1 MTEIIIYGDIGEN
14 LFGDGVTAKSVKAQ
28 LDDAS
33 GDISV
38 RLNSPG
44 GDVFEGFAIYNL
56 LDQHD
61 GNVEVTVDG
70 MAASAASVVMMAG
83 SKITMSAN
91 SLAMIHDPWTLS
103 VGGADDMRATAD
115 LLDKVKASIITT
127 YMTRTSLPEST
138 VMDMMRAETWFNAN
152 EAIAHGFAH
161 EVAQSNQAAAYN
173 TAKPW
178 IKNAPTPEKL
188 PEDIETQAAY
198 RVAMARRRLSI
209 DE

>member
-1 MTEIIIYGDIGEN
+1 MTEILIYGDIGEN
-14 LFGDGVTAKSVKAQ
+14 MFGDGITAKSVKAQ
-28 LDDAS
+28 LDAAD

-61 GNVEVTVDG
+61 GNVTVTVDG

-103 VGGADDMRATAD
+103 VGGSDDMRATAD
-115 LLDKVKASIITT
+115 LLDKVKTSIITT
-127 YMTRTSLPEST
+127 YMTRTSLTEDKIT
-138 VMDMMRAETWFNAN
+138 AMMSAETWFSAG
-152 EAIAHGFAH
+152 EAVEHGFAN
-161 EVAQSNQAAAYN
+161 EVIEGGQVSAYN

-178 IKNAPTPEKL
+178 INSAPKPEQL
-188 PEDIETQAAY
+188 PQDIETQAAY
-198 RVAMARRRLSI
+198 RVAMCRRRLAI
-209 DE
+209 EE

>member
-1 MTEIIIYGDIGEN
+1 MTEILIYGDIGEN
-14 LFGDGVTAKSVKAQ
+14 FFGDGITAKSVKAQ
-28 LDDAS
+28 LDAAD
-33 GDISV
+33 GDVSV

-56 LDQHD
+56 LDQHS

-83 SKITMSAN
+83 SNITMSAN

-103 VGGADDMRATAD
+103 VGGSDDMRATAD
-115 LLDKVKASIITT
+115 LLDKVKASIVTT

-138 VMDMMRAETWFNAN
+138 VVDMMRAETWFNAD

-161 EVAQSNQAAAYN
+161 DIAESSQAAAYN

-178 IKNAPTPEKL
+178 IKNAPTAEKL
-188 PEDIETQAAY
+188 PEDIETQTAY
-198 RVAMARRRLSI
+198 RVAMCRRRLAI